1 MYRSILKIFLIAAAA
16 AAAVLCIRFFL
27 VEPDAVAK
35 NCIVDAND
43 FLCRIRH
50 AAVYGFSRHLYGPIS
65 LAMAAVAAVG
75 RLRAFAIL
83 AVGVGMA
90 GVILYDF
97 DLAAIGVLA
106 GALLFA
112 RFDVLERAERERRQR
127 APYTPV

>member
-1 MYRSILKIFLIAAAA
+1 MYRSIVKILLIAAIAAAA
-16 AAAVLCIRFFL
+16 ALSIRFFL

-35 NCIVDAND
+35 NCVVATND
-43 FLCRIRH
+43 FLCRIRY

-65 LAMAAVAAVG
+65 LAMAVVAAIG

-83 AVGVGMA
+83 AVVVGMA
-90 GVILYDF
+90 GVNLYDF

-112 RFDVLERAERERRQR
+112 RFDVLEHAERERRQR